1 MCVAAERARICDLQP
16 TPQYYRGHPPP
27 PRMPGSGPL
36 KNPSVRDLRRQRSV
50 LASHLPDLSLWRM
63 LLIKSFSSASSLT
76 VASMPISRTCRSLI
90 PLLAVVGL
98 FSANLFGQEVRSTSP
113 AVKRI
118 IDDAAR
124 TVKRNRTEFDKANQK
139 PLDDARKQLEELST
153 KLIKDGK
160 TDEAA
165 IALRQIKTL
174 EADVMRV
181 ANAPPVAA
189 GAVAQKP
196 LLERLAGKW
205 DRPDT
210 DESFLIESAS
220 SIWSISKSKGIR
232 TQMKLISVDQQ
243 KCDLQYHSGWRLS
256 LRPAGEDAVA
266 VFEWSPKGE
275 RKKGFALERMK

>member
-1 MCVAAERARICDLQP
+1 
-16 TPQYYRGHPPP
+16 
-27 PRMPGSGPL
+27 
-36 KNPSVRDLRRQRSV
+36 
-50 LASHLPDLSLWRM
+50 M

-90 PLLAVVGL
+90 PFLAVVGL
-98 FSANLFGQEVRSTSP
+98 FSANLFGQVVRSTSP

-118 IDDAAR
+118 VDDAAR

-210 DESFLIESAS
+210 DEFFLIESAN
-220 SIWSISKSKGIR
+220 SIWSISKKTGQR
-232 TQMKLISVDQQ
+232 NQLKVISVSDS
-243 KCDLQYHSGWRLS
+243 KCDLQYPTGWRLS
-256 LRPAGEDAVA
+256 FRSAGDDAIA
-266 VFEWSPKGE
+266 VFALSPTGE
-275 RKKGFALERMK
+275 KKKGFALERMK